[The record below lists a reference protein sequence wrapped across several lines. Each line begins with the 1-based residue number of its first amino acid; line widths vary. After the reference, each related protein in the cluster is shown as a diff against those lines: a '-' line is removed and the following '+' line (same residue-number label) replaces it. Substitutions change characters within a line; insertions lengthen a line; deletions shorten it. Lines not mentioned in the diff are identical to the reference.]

1 MARKHHSGVPQGL
14 ILFPSSSLAVTSLLN
29 NCKCVFCT
37 FIEADFVPQNDHPF
51 SEQLVLKVFSEEGAQ
66 LGL

>member
-1 MARKHHSGVPQGL
+1 MDSQTFEL
-14 ILFPSSSLAVTSLLN
+14 CFLWSS
-29 NCKCVFCT
+29 T